1 MALRSRRHGWLVL
14 NVFRLIMVRSR
25 LFGAS
30 TAAAIVGLVA
40 ITVYLVVERA
50 VANRLPVVL
59 CLQQLLQWD
68 ASNAYGPRAFSGG
81 WPTALVGLA
90 MDFVV
95 SLAWAAVFTVLYWK
109 IPTVRRDVVPAG
121 IAVRS
126 RRDGGDALR
135 HRSLRSCSADAE
147 HGFARHQRAR
157 GTHALLRPTAGC
169 DGPVRNEEK
178 PLGTRPLESLDPD
191 RPEGALM
198 HPWNEG
204 PPAVRAVAAFRIS
217 SVGRAAD
224 C

>member
-25 LFGAS
+25 LLGAS

-109 IPTVRRDVVPAG
+109 IPTVRRVVVPAG
-121 IAVRS
+121 IAFGAVVMVVMLYAIVPLGHAARMQSTASHVINVLVAHTLFFGLPLAVTVRS
-126 RRDGGDALR
+126 VTK
-135 HRSLRSCSADAE
+135 RSRLELDRLNPSIQI
-147 HGFARHQRAR
+147 ARK
-157 GTHALLRPTAGC
+157 GL
-169 DGPVRNEEK
+169 
-178 PLGTRPLESLDPD
+178 
-191 RPEGALM
+191 
-198 HPWNEG
+198 
-204 PPAVRAVAAFRIS
+204 
-217 SVGRAAD
+217 
-224 C
+224 